1 LRLFAVALTVLV
13 TAACGEKPAPA
24 PSPTTAASLPPGHPP
39 LSAGTAA
46 EGEAIEGEIRLDP
59 RIRDK
64 ARPEDVLYVIARNSA
79 TRQVVAV
86 RKEERVRFPFA
97 FRLSAGDAM
106 MEGVPF
112 AGPCD
117 VTARLSR
124 SGDAV
129 PQAGDLEGTVKNV
142 DAGSRGVRVVVDTER
157 Q

>member
-1 LRLFAVALTVLV
+1 MRPLTSRDGP
-13 TAACGEKPAPA
+13 TAG
-24 PSPTTAASLPPGHPP
+24 PTDPASLPPGHPP
-39 LSAGTAA
+39 LTTGTAA
-46 EGEAIEGEIRLDP
+46 EGEAIDGEIRLDP

-64 ARPEDVLYVIARNSA
+64 ARPEDVLYVIARNST

-112 AGPCD
+112 AGPFD

-129 PQAGDLEGTVKNV
+129 PQAGDLEGAVKSV
-142 DAGSRGVRVVVDTER
+142 AAGSRGIRVVVDTER
-157 Q
+157 P